1 MLQFVLP
8 NLTVSE
14 LDDLEGLHPNGTLHF
29 PFRHDNWEDFIR
41 HMDEGLQRKYSECY
55 KENPKFGLVWMGK
68 CRIYELV
75 LNERIILIRIFWL
88 PRCYTIS

>member
-29 PFRHDNWEDFIR
+29 PFKHDNWESFIR

-55 KENPKFGLVWMGK
+55 EENPKFGLVWLGK
-68 CRIYELV
+68 RG
-75 LNERIILIRIFWL
+75 
-88 PRCYTIS
+88 